1 MKPPKTASELL
12 DMYYLHMRSALVE
25 TAAAYDRIQ
34 RAEGCESVWR
44 DDRLEDLR
52 KAAGILADDE
62 PDRAARI
69 LDVLSLRGEV
79 DA

>member
-1 MKPPKTASELL
+1 MKLPKTASELL
-12 DMYYLHMRSALVE
+12 DLFYLHMRSALVE
-25 TAAAYDRIQ
+25 TAAGFDRIQ
-34 RAEGCESVWR
+34 RADGAGEVWQ

-52 KAAGILADDE
+52 QAASILADDE

-69 LDVLSLRGEV
+69 LEVLSLRGEE

>member
-1 MKPPKTASELL
+1 MKSPKTASELL
-12 DMYYLHMRSALVE
+12 DMYFLHLRSALVE
-25 TAAAYDRIQ
+25 TAAGFDRIQ
-34 RAEGCESVWR
+34 RAEGAEGVWN

-52 KAAGILADDE
+52 KAAAILADDE

-69 LDVLSLRGEV
+69 LDLLSLRGEV